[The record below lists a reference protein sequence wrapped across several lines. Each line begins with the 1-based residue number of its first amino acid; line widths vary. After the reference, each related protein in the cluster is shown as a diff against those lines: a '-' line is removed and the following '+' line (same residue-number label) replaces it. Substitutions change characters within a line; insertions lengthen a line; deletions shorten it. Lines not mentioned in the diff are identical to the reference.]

1 MNQQPKYRIYATL
14 LDAFGAYLNSDVIW
28 DKYWGWSEN
37 PPHTPEEFHE
47 QQFQELI
54 DRINRKPFDSEAA
67 DKGTAFNEVIDCM
80 VENRKSETVQVEK
93 IYKVI
98 REGACDETGKP
109 LYYDEVQTNEVIGL
123 KATYNNRVFTFPISL
138 CREFSGYFKG
148 ALTQQRVEAIIPTA
162 YGNVLVYGVID
173 ELMPASVHDIK
184 TTGSYTVGK
193 FKDHHQHLVYP
204 YALMKNGS
212 DVRTFE
218 YNIVEFNKGGYVV
231 DTYTETYVFNPERDI
246 PILTNH
252 CEEFIRFLEENR
264 ELITDKRF
272 WRRKLMANQ
281 ITGRIIEI
289 GQTVQIPSK
298 NGGSS
303 FTKREFIL
311 DATTYDPY
319 TGERSEYENVIPL
332 EFSGDKCAELDRFN
346 HGDVVTVSFMIQG
359 RSWTNQDGELKRMA
373 SIRCYKIDARGG
385 VSQSQQTTSV
395 QQPAPQSTYQQQPQN
410 FPPPVDVNGNVKDD
424 LPF

>member
-67 DKGTAFNEVIDCM
+67 DRGTAFNEIIDCM
-80 VENRKSETVQVEK
+80 IEHRKSDTVEVEK
-93 IYKVI
+93 IYGIVNGEAQVI
-98 REGACDETGKP
+98 S
-109 LYYDEVQTNEVIGL
+109 L
-123 KATYNNRVFTFPISL
+123 KTTYNNREFTFPISL
-138 CREFSGYFKG
+138 CCEFANYYKG
-148 ALTQQRVEAIIPTA
+148 ALTQQRVEAILPTA
-162 YGNVLVYGVID
+162 YGNVLVYGLID
-173 ELMPASVHDIK
+173 ELMPTSVHDIK

-204 YALMKNGS
+204 FALMQNGS

-246 PILTNH
+246 PILTEH

-264 ELITDKRF
+264 ELITDKKIF
-272 WRRKLMANQ
+272 
-281 ITGRIIEI
+281 
-289 GQTVQIPSK
+289 
-298 NGGSS
+298 GG
-303 FTKREFIL
+303 
-311 DATTYDPY
+311 
-319 TGERSEYENVIPL
+319 ENN
-332 EFSGDKCAELDRFN
+332 E
-346 HGDVVTVSFMIQG
+346 
-359 RSWTNQDGELKRMA
+359 
-373 SIRCYKIDARGG
+373 
-385 VSQSQQTTSV
+385 
-395 QQPAPQSTYQQQPQN
+395 
-410 FPPPVDVNGNVKDD
+410 
-424 LPF
+424 

>member
-14 LDAFGAYLNSDVIW
+14 LDAFGGYLNSDVIW

-47 QQFQELI
+47 LQFQELI

-67 DKGTAFNEVIDCM
+67 DRGTVFNEIIDCM
-80 VENRKSETVQVEK
+80 IENRKSETVQVEK
-93 IYKVI
+93 VYKVI

-123 KATYNNRVFTFPISL
+123 KATYNNSVFTFPISL
-138 CREFSGYFKG
+138 CREFANYYKG
-148 ALTQQRVEAIIPTA
+148 ALTQQRVEAILPTA

-204 YALMKNGS
+204 YALMQNGS

-231 DTYTETYVFNPERDI
+231 DTYTEMYVFNPERDI

-264 ELITDKRF
+264 ELITDTK
-272 WRRKLMANQ
+272 
-281 ITGRIIEI
+281 IISNNE
-289 GQTVQIPSK
+289 
-298 NGGSS
+298 
-303 FTKREFIL
+303 
-311 DATTYDPY
+311 
-319 TGERSEYENVIPL
+319 
-332 EFSGDKCAELDRFN
+332 
-346 HGDVVTVSFMIQG
+346 
-359 RSWTNQDGELKRMA
+359 
-373 SIRCYKIDARGG
+373 
-385 VSQSQQTTSV
+385 
-395 QQPAPQSTYQQQPQN
+395 
-410 FPPPVDVNGNVKDD
+410 
-424 LPF
+424 

>member
-14 LDAFGAYLNSDVIW
+14 LDAFGEYLNSDVIW

-67 DKGTAFNEVIDCM
+67 DKGTAFNELVDALIEKRKPNDM
-80 VENRKSETVQVEK
+80 DVERNAENTCYTV
-93 IYKVI
+93 IYK
-98 REGACDETGKP
+98 
-109 LYYDEVQTNEVIGL
+109 
-123 KATYNNRVFTFPISL
+123 NRTFTFPISL
-138 CREFSGYFKG
+138 CCEFADYFKG
-148 ALTQQRVEAIIPTA
+148 TLTQQRVEAILPTA

-246 PILTNH
+246 SILTSH
-252 CEEFIRFLEENR
+252 CEEFIRFLEENK
-264 ELITDKRF
+264 ELITDKKIF
-272 WRRKLMANQ
+272 
-281 ITGRIIEI
+281 
-289 GQTVQIPSK
+289 
-298 NGGSS
+298 GG
-303 FTKREFIL
+303 
-311 DATTYDPY
+311 
-319 TGERSEYENVIPL
+319 EN
-332 EFSGDKCAELDRFN
+332 
-346 HGDVVTVSFMIQG
+346 
-359 RSWTNQDGELKRMA
+359 
-373 SIRCYKIDARGG
+373 
-385 VSQSQQTTSV
+385 
-395 QQPAPQSTYQQQPQN
+395 
-410 FPPPVDVNGNVKDD
+410 
-424 LPF
+424 

>member
-67 DKGTAFNEVIDCM
+67 DRGTAFNEIIDCM
-80 VENRKSETVQVEK
+80 IENRKSSIMEISK
-93 IYKVI
+93 AYH
-98 REGACDETGKP
+98 DDGKLLRDKSCFTTIALSLFYIDLLP
-109 LYYDEVQTNEVIGL
+109 
-123 KATYNNRVFTFPISL
+123 RVLPTTTK
-138 CREFSGYFKG
+138 EH
-148 ALTQQRVEAIIPTA
+148 LTQQRVEAILPTA
-162 YGNVLVYGVID
+162 YGSVLVYGLID
-173 ELMPASVHDIK
+173 ELMPTSVHDIK

-204 YALMKNGS
+204 YALMQNGS

-264 ELITDKRF
+264 KLITDKKIF
-272 WRRKLMANQ
+272 
-281 ITGRIIEI
+281 
-289 GQTVQIPSK
+289 
-298 NGGSS
+298 GG
-303 FTKREFIL
+303 
-311 DATTYDPY
+311 
-319 TGERSEYENVIPL
+319 EN
-332 EFSGDKCAELDRFN
+332 
-346 HGDVVTVSFMIQG
+346 
-359 RSWTNQDGELKRMA
+359 
-373 SIRCYKIDARGG
+373 
-385 VSQSQQTTSV
+385 
-395 QQPAPQSTYQQQPQN
+395 
-410 FPPPVDVNGNVKDD
+410 
-424 LPF
+424 